1 MSRVLFH
8 MQKQTNRKGNPESVT
23 RNDQDGKGEER
34 SHRGETDVG
43 SIYWEHAWDH
53 HSEHHLIVKLRIKT
67 NCENKGNRAVK
78 GYTYFPPLD
87 YQGTRC
93 QSRLIF

>member
-1 MSRVLFH
+1 MSSFICRN
-8 MQKQTNRKGNPESVT
+8 KRTGKVT
-23 RNDQDGKGEER
+23 LRALPGTAKNGKGEER
-34 SHRGETDVG
+34 SHRGETDLG
-43 SIYWEHAWDH
+43 SIYWEHAWDR
-53 HSEHHLIVKLRIKT
+53 HSEHHLIVKLRINT

-93 QSRLIF
+93 QSRLIL

>member
-1 MSRVLFH
+1 MAKS
-8 MQKQTNRKGNPESVT
+8 
-23 RNDQDGKGEER
+23 GKGEDR

-53 HSEHHLIVKLRIKT
+53 HSEHHLIVKLHINT
-67 NCENKGNRAVK
+67 NGKNKGNRGVK